1 MYRLLDIQGNASS
14 LALHYAKTR
23 VGLERSSFLRLQV
36 PVKGATAGTLSWPN
50 IG

>member
-14 LALHYAKTR
+14 LKLGSDSDDEVSNHGAA
-23 VGLERSSFLRLQV
+23 RSWGRSHSGQ
-36 PVKGATAGTLSWPN
+36 ASWPN